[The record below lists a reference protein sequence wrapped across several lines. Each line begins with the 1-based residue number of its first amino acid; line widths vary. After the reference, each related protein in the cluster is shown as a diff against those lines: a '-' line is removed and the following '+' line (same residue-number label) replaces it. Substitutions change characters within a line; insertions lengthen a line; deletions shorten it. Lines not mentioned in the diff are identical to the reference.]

1 MTQRKKEQVKMDL
14 PLVRPINDVEVDINK
29 EAIFCF
35 FFQTIYLLNL
45 LKADIYSFKSLLFF
59 FLLKL
64 ILGMDTRGECLT
76 LMFVPCSKSVLPDL
90 LRLN

>member
-29 EAIFCF
+29 GAIFCF
-35 FFQTIYLLNL
+35 FCQTIYLLNL

-59 FLLKL
+59 SFE
-64 ILGMDTRGECLT
+64 INFGNGYSGGMFDFNVRT
-76 LMFVPCSKSVLPDL
+76 LF
-90 LRLN
+90 